1 MNSRRNLLKWLA
13 LGTVFATVVG
23 ATSSEENGT
32 PKVARASMQ
41 LPSGAASP
49 LRAEA
54 RLATQ
59 VHVEL
64 ERLAR
69 PKAAPAAAF
78 TNAFGTTTWYVPPPP
93 PPPAPPPPPP
103 VPTAPPMP
111 FTYLGRYE
119 DALTRLVILT
129 KGERMYTV
137 AEGDVIENMYRIE
150 RVTTSMVEMTY
161 MPLNIK
167 QTLGT
172 GETI

>member
-1 MNSRRNLLKWLA
+1 MKRKHDVLKWLA
-13 LGTVFATVVG
+13 LGAIFTTVVA
-23 ATSSEENGT
+23 ATSSGEDGT
-32 PKVARASMQ
+32 PKAARASVQ
-41 LPSGAASP
+41 LQGGAASP

-54 RLATQ
+54 RLPAQ
-59 VHVEL
+59 AHVEL

-69 PKAAPAAAF
+69 SQAASAVAF
-78 TNAFGTTTWYVPPPP
+78 ANVFGATSWYVAPPP

-103 VPTAPPMP
+103 VPTAPPLP
-111 FTYLGRYE
+111 FSYVGRYE

-150 RVTTSMVEMTY
+150 RVTSTMVEMTY
-161 MPLNIK
+161 MPLNIR

-172 GETI
+172 GEAI